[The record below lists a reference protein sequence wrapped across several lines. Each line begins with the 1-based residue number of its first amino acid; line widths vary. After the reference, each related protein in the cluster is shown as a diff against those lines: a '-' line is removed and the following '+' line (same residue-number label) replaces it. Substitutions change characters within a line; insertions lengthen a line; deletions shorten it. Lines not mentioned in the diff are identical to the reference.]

1 MNFQH
6 ESKMSL
12 RNLQVHSRLT
22 DGPTKDPQE
31 CSQGSVPGEAPK
43 GSPGLAPL
51 GFEPSEDCKKP
62 RVLPWALCPGMG
74 LK

>member
-22 DGPTKDPQE
+22 DGSTMEPQE

-43 GSPGLAPL
+43 GNPGLALLVSEPVKIAKNL
-51 GFEPSEDCKKP
+51 GLF
-62 RVLPWALCPGMG
+62 LGLCAQEWV
-74 LK
+74 